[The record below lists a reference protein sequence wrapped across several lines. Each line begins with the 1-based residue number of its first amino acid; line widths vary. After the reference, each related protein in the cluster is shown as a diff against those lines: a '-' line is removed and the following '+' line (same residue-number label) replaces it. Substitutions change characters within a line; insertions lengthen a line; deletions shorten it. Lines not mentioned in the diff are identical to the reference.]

1 MGIIFLSFDVLE
13 VRSFLFLLQLFF
25 SIFLILITALF
36 LYVLSKLLDKI
47 LLRFISVVLTF
58 PRIAC
63 SV

>member
-47 LLRFISVVLTF
+47 LLRFISVVLNV
-58 PRIAC
+58 
-63 SV
+63 S